1 MFFTIEGI
9 HEVEAEVGIEDAE
22 RLSQLMHKRTFNND
36 VIVFELNRLVLLP
49 ETISEKLAN

>member
-1 MFFTIEGI
+1 
-9 HEVEAEVGIEDAE
+9 VGIEDAE